1 MNVRLE
7 GDIAIVA
14 GAGGIGKAIIKGLIQ
29 NGARV
34 IISDINLERARRV
47 INEDKLPEDRALAIE
62 VDTGDSNQV
71 TRMVQTVLDNF
82 GKIDI
87 LVNTVGILRESP
99 ITQTTEIG
107 WDETLQVNLK
117 SAFNLCKAVIPSM
130 IKRRKGKIVNF
141 ASIAGQR
148 GSALSV
154 HYGASKAGII
164 GFTKSLAREIGRY
177 GINVNAIAPGII
189 RTEMSQKKVTEERAK
204 YLSQIL
210 LGRFGEP
217 EDVVGVVLLLVSEE
231 GNYITSQIINV
242 DGGTV

>member
-34 IISDINLERARRV
+34 IISDINLERAKRV

-87 LVNTVGILRESP
+87 LVNTIGILRESP
-99 ITQTTEIG
+99 IAQTTETE

>member
-47 INEDKLPEDRALAIE
+47 INEDKLPEDRALTIE
-62 VDTGDSNQV
+62 VDAGDSNQV

-99 ITQTTEIG
+99 IAQTTEIE

-189 RTEMSQKKVTEERAK
+189 RTEMSKKKVTEERAK